1 MKLRSALSKLSC
13 ASAFALGTM
22 LTLSPAAN
30 AMKLKQ
36 QNLQEMAVESQSI
49 IAGQVVSVTDGFD
62 NNRPYTEVTIQVSSD
77 AKGKLKDD
85 SNYTFRQF
93 GLIKPRS
100 MGNGKVYLGATPEGF
115 SKWREGEQVIA
126 FMYKPASITG
136 FKTTVGLAQGKFV
149 VRNGKVENI
158 FANKG
163 VFEGLD
169 TSSLSAEQQNLLTTP
184 GAVDVGVFMDLVGE
198 LSGVQQ

>member
-1 MKLRSALSKLSC
+1 MKLRSAFTKLSC

-22 LTLSPAAN
+22 MTLSPAAN

-36 QNLQEMAVESQSI
+36 QNLQQMTVESQSI
-49 IAGQVVSVTDGFD
+49 IAGQVVSVTDGFES
-62 NNRPYTEVTIQVSSD
+62 NRPYTEVTIEVSSD
-77 AKGKLKDD
+77 AKGKHKEG
-85 SNYTFRQF
+85 STYTFRQF

-136 FKTTVGLAQGKFV
+136 FQTTVGLAQGQFV
-149 VRNGKVENI
+149 VRNGKVENS
-158 FANKG
+158 FANQG
-163 VFEGLD
+163 IFEGIN
-169 TSSLSAEQQNLLTTP
+169 TSKLSTEQQNLLTTP
-184 GAVDVGVFMDLVGE
+184 GAVDVGVFMDLVGKF
-198 LSGVQQ
+198 SGVQQ

>member
-1 MKLRSALSKLSC
+1 MKLRRSLTKLSC
-13 ASAFALGTM
+13 ASIFALGTAM
-22 LTLSPAAN
+22 ALSPAAN

-36 QNLQEMAVESQSI
+36 QNLQEMTTESQSI
-49 IAGQVVSVTDGFD
+49 ITGEVIKVTDGFD
-62 NNRPYTEVTIQVSSD
+62 NKRPYTEVTIQVGSD
-77 AKGKLKDD
+77 AKGKLKEN
-85 SNYTFRQF
+85 STYTFRQF

-136 FKTTVGLAQGKFV
+136 FQTTVGLAQGKFV
-149 VRNGKVENI
+149 VRNGKVENR
-158 FANKG
+158 FANDG

-169 TSSLSAEQQNLLTTP
+169 TSKLTAEQQNILTTP
-184 GAVDVGVFMDLVGE
+184 GAVDVGVFMDLVGK
-198 LSGVQQ
+198 LTGVQQ

>member
-13 ASAFALGTM
+13 ASAFALGSM

-36 QNLQEMAVESQSI
+36 QNLQEMAVVSQSI

-100 MGNGKVYLGATPEGF
+100 MGNGKVYLGVTPDGF
-115 SKWREGEQVIA
+115 AKWHEGENVIA
-126 FMYKPASITG
+126 FMYKPASFTG
-136 FKTTVGLAQGKFV
+136 FQTTAGMAQGKFI
-149 VRNGKVENI
+149 VRDGKVLNQ
-158 FANKG
+158 FANSG
-163 VFEGLD
+163 LFEGMD
-169 TSSLSAEQQNLLTTP
+169 TANFSHEERNMLTNP
-184 GAVDVGVFMDLVGE
+184 QDINVDEFMHLVGKLAGE
-198 LSGVQQ
+198 K

>member
-1 MKLRSALSKLSC
+1 MKLRRSLTKLSC
-13 ASAFALGTM
+13 ASIFALGTAM
-22 LTLSPAAN
+22 ALSPAAN

-36 QNLQEMAVESQSI
+36 QNLQELTQASQSI
-49 IAGQVVSVTDGFD
+49 ITGEVIKVTDGFD
-62 NNRPYTEVTIQVSSD
+62 NKRPYTEVTIQVGSD
-77 AKGKLKDD
+77 AKGKLKEN
-85 SNYTFRQF
+85 STYTFRQF

-136 FKTTVGLAQGKFV
+136 FQTTVGLAQGKFV

>member
-1 MKLRSALSKLSC
+1 MKLRRSLTKLSC
-13 ASAFALGTM
+13 ASIFALGTAM
-22 LTLSPAAN
+22 ALSPAAN

-36 QNLQEMAVESQSI
+36 QNLQEMMTESQSI
-49 IAGQVVSVTDGFD
+49 ISGRVIKVTDGFD
-62 NNRPYTEVTIQVSSD
+62 NNRPFTEITIQVGSD
-77 AKGKLKDD
+77 AKGKLKEN
-85 SNYTFRQF
+85 STYTFRQF

-136 FKTTVGLAQGKFV
+136 FQTTVGLAQGKFV
-149 VRNGKVENI
+149 VRNGKVENR
-158 FANKG
+158 FANDG

-169 TSSLSAEQQNLLTTP
+169 TSKLTAEQQNILTTP
-184 GAVDVGVFMDLVGE
+184 GAVDVGVFMDLVGK
-198 LSGVQQ
+198 LTGVQQ

>member
-49 IAGQVVSVTDGFD
+49 ITGQVVSVTDGFD

-85 SNYTFRQF
+85 TNYTFRQF

-100 MGNGKVYLGATPEGF
+100 MDNGKVYLGATPEGF

-136 FKTTVGLAQGKFV
+136 FQTTVGLAQGKFV

>member
-1 MKLRSALSKLSC
+1 MKLRRSLTKLSC
-13 ASAFALGTM
+13 ASIFALGTAM
-22 LTLSPAAN
+22 ALSPAAN

-36 QNLQEMAVESQSI
+36 QNLQEMTTESQSI
-49 IAGQVVSVTDGFD
+49 ISGRVIKVTDGFD
-62 NNRPYTEVTIQVSSD
+62 NNRPFTEITIQVGSD
-77 AKGKLKDD
+77 AKGKLKEN
-85 SNYTFRQF
+85 STYTFRQF

-136 FKTTVGLAQGKFV
+136 FQTTVGLAQGKFV
-149 VRNGKVENI
+149 VRNGKVENR
-158 FANKG
+158 FANDG

-169 TSSLSAEQQNLLTTP
+169 TSKLTAEQQNILTTP
-184 GAVDVGVFMDLVGE
+184 GAVDVGVFMDLVGK
-198 LSGVQQ
+198 LTGVQQ

>member
-1 MKLRSALSKLSC
+1 MKLRRSLTKLSC
-13 ASAFALGTM
+13 ASIFALGTAM
-22 LTLSPAAN
+22 ALSPAAN

-36 QNLQEMAVESQSI
+36 QNLQELTQASQSI
-49 IAGQVVSVTDGFD
+49 ITGEVIKVTDGFD
-62 NNRPYTEVTIQVSSD
+62 NKRPFTEITIQVGSD
-77 AKGKLKDD
+77 AKGKLKEN
-85 SNYTFRQF
+85 STYTFRQF

-136 FKTTVGLAQGKFV
+136 FQTTVGLAQGKFV
-149 VRNGKVENI
+149 VRNGKVENR
-158 FANKG
+158 FANDG

-169 TSSLSAEQQNLLTTP
+169 TSKLTAEQQNILTTP
-184 GAVDVGVFMDLVGE
+184 GAVDVGVFMDLVGK
-198 LSGVQQ
+198 LTGVQQ

>member
-1 MKLRSALSKLSC
+1 MKLRRSLTKLSC
-13 ASAFALGTM
+13 ASIFALGTAM
-22 LTLSPAAN
+22 ALSPAAN

-36 QNLQEMAVESQSI
+36 QNLQEMTTESQSI
-49 IAGQVVSVTDGFD
+49 ISGRVIKVTDGFD
-62 NNRPYTEVTIQVSSD
+62 NNRPFTEITIQVGSD
-77 AKGKLKDD
+77 AKGKLKEN
-85 SNYTFRQF
+85 STYTFRQF

-136 FKTTVGLAQGKFV
+136 FQTTVGLAQGKFV
-149 VRNGKVENI
+149 VRNGKVENR
-158 FANKG
+158 FANDG

-169 TSSLSAEQQNLLTTP
+169 TSKLTAEQQNILTTP
-184 GAVDVGVFMDLVGE
+184 GAVDVGVFMDLVGKMT
-198 LSGVQQ
+198 GVQQ

>member
-1 MKLRSALSKLSC
+1 MKLRRSLTKLSC
-13 ASAFALGTM
+13 ASIFALGTAM
-22 LTLSPAAN
+22 ALSPAAN

-36 QNLQEMAVESQSI
+36 QNLQEMTTESQSI
-49 IAGQVVSVTDGFD
+49 ISGRVIKVTDGFD
-62 NNRPYTEVTIQVSSD
+62 NNRPFTEVTIQVSSD

-85 SNYTFRQF
+85 STYTFRQF
-93 GLIKPRS
+93 GLLKPRS

-136 FKTTVGLAQGKFV
+136 FQTTVGLAQGKFV
-149 VRNGKVENI
+149 VRNGKVENR
-158 FANKG
+158 FANDG

-169 TSSLSAEQQNLLTTP
+169 TSKLTAEQQNILTTP
-184 GAVDVGVFMDLVGE
+184 GAVDVGVFMDLVGK
-198 LSGVQQ
+198 LTGVQQ